1 MFICE
6 NDMPGFVHQIIYEIS
21 VRNYYMKRI
30 AVIGGGAAGMY
41 AAVAAAKNGCEVH
54 LFEKN
59 EKLGKKIYITG
70 KGRCNLTNACE
81 VEELFDSV
89 CTNRKFLYSAFYEC
103 SNQQVI
109 NFFEENGTKTKIE
122 RGNRVFPVSD
132 KSADVIDALRNAMR
146 RAGVQVHLSTEVQEI
161 LTEDFAEKNCS
172 PVSEEKLKERM
183 DTGREKKKQSGKIP
197 LKKICGIRL
206 TDGTDVVADAVLVAT
221 GGFSYQTTG
230 STGDGYRFAQ
240 ECGHKVTE
248 LYPSLVPMNTK
259 ETFAKELQGLSL
271 RNVKLSVYDGKKCL
285 YEDFG
290 EMMFTH
296 FGVTGPLVLTA
307 TFAKELQGLS
317 LRNVKL
323 SVYDGKKCLY
333 EDFGEM
339 MFTHFG
345 VTGPLV
351 LTASSVV
358 AKKLKEKEL
367 QLEIDLKP
375 ALTVQQLDAR
385 ILREFE
391 EAKNKQFKNVI
402 GSLFPAKLTP
412 VMLALS
418 GIAPEKKVNE
428 VSREEREAFVYLIK
442 HLRLTAT
449 GLRDYNEAIITKG
462 GVSVK
467 EINPST
473 MESRQVS
480 GLYFAGE
487 VLDLRLTATGLR
499 DYNEAIITKGGVS
512 VKEINP
518 STMESRQVSGL
529 YFAGEVLDLDAVTG
543 GFNLQIAWSTGYLAG
558 RAMAER

>member
-1 MFICE
+1 
-6 NDMPGFVHQIIYEIS
+6 
-21 VRNYYMKRI
+21 MKKI
-30 AVIGGGAAGMY
+30 AIIGGGAAGMY
-41 AAVAAAKNGCEVH
+41 AAVTAAKNGCEVH

-81 VEELFDSV
+81 VEALFENV
-89 CTNRKFLYSAFYEC
+89 CTNKKFLYSAFYEC
-103 SNQQVI
+103 TNQQVI
-109 NFFEENGTKTKIE
+109 DFFEENGTKTKIE

-146 RAGVQVHLSTEVQEI
+146 RAGVRVHLSTEVQKILAKEI
-161 LTEDFAEKNCS
+161 QTPENASVQEKQR
-172 PVSEEKLKERM
+172 V
-183 DTGREKKKQSGKIP
+183 
-197 LKKICGIRL
+197 CGIRL
-206 TDGTDVVADAVLVAT
+206 QDGTVIAAEAVLVAT

-230 STGDGYRFAQ
+230 STGDGYRFAK
-240 ECGHKVTE
+240 ECGHKVTD

-259 ETFAKELQGLSL
+259 ESFAKELQGLSL

-296 FGVTGPLVLTA
+296 FGVTGPLI
-307 TFAKELQGLS
+307 
-317 LRNVKL
+317 
-323 SVYDGKKCLY
+323 
-333 EDFGEM
+333 
-339 MFTHFG
+339 
-345 VTGPLV
+345 
-351 LTASSVV
+351 LTASTVA

-367 QLEIDLKP
+367 RLEIDLKP
-375 ALTVQQLDAR
+375 ALTAEQLDAR

-391 EAKNKQFKNVI
+391 DAKNKQFKNVI
-402 GSLFPAKLTP
+402 GTLFPAKLTP

-418 GIAPEKKVNE
+418 GILPEKKVNE
-428 VSREEREAFVYLIK
+428 ITREERETFVRLIK
-442 HLRLTAT
+442 HLQLTAT

-473 MESRQVS
+473 MESR
-480 GLYFAGE
+480 L
-487 VLDLRLTATGLR
+487 
-499 DYNEAIITKGGVS
+499 I
-512 VKEINP
+512 
-518 STMESRQVSGL
+518 SGL

-558 RAMAER
+558 RAMAETEAWDCKITGENRRRI